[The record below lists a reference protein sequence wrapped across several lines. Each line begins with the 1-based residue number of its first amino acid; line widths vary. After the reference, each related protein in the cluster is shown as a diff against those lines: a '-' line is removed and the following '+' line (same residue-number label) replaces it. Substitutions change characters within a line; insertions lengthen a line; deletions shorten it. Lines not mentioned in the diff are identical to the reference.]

1 MKEYEIAKR
10 TLELHKEW
18 CRCDHGE
25 KNFIVFCKKVVD
37 GEIILFD
44 QHPFFDEPIP
54 SEPESEFLSVEVE
67 SINYLTKEE
76 IIKELEEVGT
86 DPEFFFPEDEEDE
99 DE

>member
-1 MKEYEIAKR
+1 MKKYEIAKR
-10 TLELHKEW
+10 TLELHEEW

-54 SEPESEFLSVEVE
+54 SEPESEFLKEAQKKFNRLMREAEEREV
-67 SINYLTKEE
+67 SWMSQSF
-76 IIKELEEVGT
+76 LET
-86 DPEFFFPEDEEDE
+86 S
-99 DE
+99 